1 MKFLFI
7 IDTKQTYRIFSPII
21 NSGINLDHE
30 ITICHIINS
39 RALNNPKIDISPF
52 ANLNKANINII
63 ELFSFDEL
71 KNFISSSDN
80 FDFYIS
86 LKPVQFYLDSSLK
99 NKISGKWII
108 FQVGLDSYLQV
119 WYWEPNVPLLQNYER
134 LIFSYSE
141 HLGSYFNKFK
151 DVEKLEES
159 NLNYHNYSNF
169 FKDNSKIL
177 NIGFPDIDEK
187 IKKIDQAIIR
197 KKYNIPEN
205 KEIFLYLPFPFKL
218 SHPFQKGY
226 NSKYWHSAFSGI
238 YQKLID
244 DRKLNNQFSI
254 SFLRGLLKKLMMYL
268 FIFINREAFSWY
280 LSGYSE
286 KKVMLAIK
294 EFCKKNNLYF
304 VLKNRSKYPG
314 IKDADKIAD
323 LVVNDEEEKYYP
335 TVFQELL
342 SIAKITSGYNSTS
355 VFECISMNSYYIDIV
370 SPNIFFRGER
380 LYRKFFGVNVNS
392 LYNFDG
398 VVKSMSIEDIIDKF
412 IEMPFKDF
420 LLDPSKKL
428 EYEKLF
434 INSSKNTPSDNFYR
448 ITQNI

>member
-7 IDTKQTYRIFSPII
+7 IDTKQTYRVFSPII
-21 NSGINLDHE
+21 NSGIYLEHK
-30 ITICHIINS
+30 ITICHIIN
-39 RALNNPKIDISPF
+39 REALNNPKIDISPF

-63 ELFSFDEL
+63 ELPSFEEL
-71 KNFISSSDN
+71 KNFISNSDD

-119 WYWEPNVPLLQNYER
+119 WYWESNIPLLQDYQKI
-134 LIFSYSE
+134 IFSYSE
-141 HLGSYFNKFK
+141 HLGSYFNQFK
-151 DVEKLEES
+151 DVQELEDN
-159 NLNYHNYSNF
+159 NLNYQNYNYF
-169 FKDNSKIL
+169 FNNNSKIL
-177 NIGFPDIDEK
+177 NVGFPDIDEK
-187 IKKIDQAIIR
+187 IKKIDKQNIR

-238 YQKLID
+238 HQKLINEK
-244 DRKLNNQFSI
+244 KLKNKL
-254 SFLRGLLKKLMMYL
+254 FLPFFRGLIKKLIMYL
-268 FIFINREAFSWY
+268 FIFINWEAFSWY
-280 LSGYSE
+280 LSGYNE
-286 KKVMLAIK
+286 KTVMLAIK

-314 IKDADKIAD
+314 IKDAEKIAD
-323 LVVNDEEEKYYP
+323 LVVNDEEEQYYP

-380 LYRKFFGVNVNS
+380 LYNKFFGVNINS

-398 VVKSMSIEDIIDKF
+398 VVKSMYIEDIINKF
-412 IEMPFKDF
+412 IEMPLKDF
-420 LLDPSKKL
+420 SLDPNKKL

-434 INSSKNTPSDNFYR
+434 INSSKNIPSDNFYH